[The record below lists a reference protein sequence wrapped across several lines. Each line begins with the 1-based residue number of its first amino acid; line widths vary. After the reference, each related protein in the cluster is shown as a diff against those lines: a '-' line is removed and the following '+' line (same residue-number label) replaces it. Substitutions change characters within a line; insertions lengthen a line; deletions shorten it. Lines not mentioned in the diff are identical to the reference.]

1 MYYRKGDRSATLAMA
16 WAGNGQVRL
25 LYNFATVQTKEDGGN

>member
-16 WAGNGQVRL
+16 WGKTCQVRVI
-25 LYNFATVQTKEDGGN
+25 YNFAIVE